1 MGHRDCLFGLSAVK
15 TGMDGKAK
23 KRYKRLPG
31 RGTRRGGFIAVFPSR
46 CSLFLSDD
54 HILSVDSNGFSED
67 YKRFYFSDI
76 EGIITRKTR
85 RGSNWNIALALMIAC
100 SLLGAL
106 FLELESLR
114 IISWIFSGTFLVF
127 LVVNIFRGPTCI
139 CHIITAVQEEQ
150 LPSLNR
156 LRVARKVI
164 GTLRL
169 AIEKVQGKLGPEE
182 VKEEIVHPIPS
193 IQISRRTRGRNH
205 QIRHD
210 DGTMHMI
217 AFALLLIDGILTGI
231 NLLHHTLAI
240 ATVSSFVTVMYCILI
255 VVALVRQ
262 YGSDIPST
270 VRRIAWASVG
280 FICVSYF
287 LSYILFLTTFP
298 AMVTQRP
305 DAMVTQWDMYR
316 TMLDLS
322 AKDSRLAMVF
332 YTFGA
337 TCSLILGALGLVRV
351 KEHRDRSASLSRPKQ
366 NSGGAFF
373 NSLPGGEVRV

>member
-1 MGHRDCLFGLSAVK
+1 MDDK
-15 TGMDGKAK
+15 TK

-31 RGTRRGGFIAVFPSR
+31 RGPRRGGFIAVFPSR
-46 CSLFLSDD
+46 CSLYLSDD

-85 RGSNWNIALALMIAC
+85 RGANWNIALALMITG

-106 FLELESLR
+106 FLELESFR
-114 IISWIFSGTFLVF
+114 ILFWIFSGTFLVF
-127 LVVNIFRGPTCI
+127 LVGNICKGPTCI
-139 CHIITAVQEEQ
+139 CHIMTAVQEEQ

-169 AIEKVQGKLGPEE
+169 AIEKAQGKLEPEE
-182 VKEEIVHPIPS
+182 VKEGIVHPTLS
-193 IQISRRTRGRNH
+193 LQNSRRSQGRKH

-210 DGTMHMI
+210 NGTIHMI
-217 AFALLLIDGILTGI
+217 AFALLLIDGLLTGI
-231 NLLHHTLAI
+231 NLLHHTVAI
-240 ATVSSFVTVMYCILI
+240 AVASSFVTVIYCLCI
-255 VVALVRQ
+255 VIALVKQ

-280 FICVSYF
+280 FICISYF
-287 LSYILFLTTFP
+287 LSYILFFTTIP
-298 AMVTQRP
+298 TLVMQRP
-305 DAMVTQWDMYR
+305 DSMMTQWDMYR
-316 TMLDLS
+316 AMLDLS
-322 AKDSRLAMVF
+322 ARDSRLVMVVYAF
-332 YTFGA
+332 AA

-351 KEHRDRSASLSRPKQ
+351 KEHRDHSASLSRPKQ

-373 NSLPGGEVRV
+373 NSLSGGEVRV

>member
-1 MGHRDCLFGLSAVK
+1 
-15 TGMDGKAK
+15 MDDNLK

-31 RGTRRGGFIAVFPSR
+31 KGPRRGGFISV
-46 CSLFLSDD
+46 SLSKCKLYLSDD
-54 HILSVDSNGFSED
+54 HILAVDSNGFSED

-85 RGSNWNIALALMIAC
+85 RGSNWDIALALMIAC

-106 FLELESLR
+106 FLELESFR

-127 LVVNIFRGPTCI
+127 LVVNILRGPTCI

-164 GTLRL
+164 GTLRP

-182 VKEEIVHPIPS
+182 VKEKIIHPTPS
-193 IQISRRTRGRNH
+193 IQNPRRTRGRNH

-210 DGTMHMI
+210 AGTIHMI

-240 ATVSSFVTVMYCILI
+240 ATVSSLGTVIYCIFI
-255 VVALVRQ
+255 VVALVKQ
-262 YGSDIPST
+262 YGSDIPGT

-287 LSYILFLTTFP
+287 LSYVLWFATIPTL
-298 AMVTQRP
+298 MMQRP
-305 DAMVTQWDMYR
+305 DSMMTQWDMYR

-322 AKDSRLAMVF
+322 ARDSRLVMVVYAF
-332 YTFGA
+332 TA

-351 KEHRDRSASLSRPKQ
+351 KEHRDRSASLSRPEQ
-366 NSGGAFF
+366 NSRGAFF
-373 NSLPGGEVRV
+373 SSLPGGEVRG